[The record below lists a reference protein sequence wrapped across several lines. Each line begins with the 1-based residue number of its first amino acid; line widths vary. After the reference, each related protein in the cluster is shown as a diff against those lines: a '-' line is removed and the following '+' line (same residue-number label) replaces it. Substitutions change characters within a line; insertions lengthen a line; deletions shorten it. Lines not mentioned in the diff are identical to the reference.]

1 MALRKWMNGL
11 CGLALIAGVAGAPA
25 QADEAPQPRPAVSW
39 TPQPS
44 SIVYP
49 SENSDRDAWEA
60 YRGRHPAPS
69 VDQHL
74 TDPILTGAIDL
85 HAHFGPDS
93 FDRQWDAFEIAK
105 MMHER
110 GMRGMVLKNHWSES
124 AGLAWLIRKYG
135 DVPGLEV
142 FGGLALNVPEGG
154 INPQAV
160 RYFAEVEGRYARIV
174 WMPTHDAEHEVRVLG
189 QNRPYVMVSRDGVLL
204 PQVLDV
210 LDLIKHYGLTLGTGH
225 VTAGEMLQI
234 MTEAKRR
241 GIERVIVTHPDMGP
255 MFTDPTMD
263 QLKQAVAL
271 GGYVEVVASE
281 LLGRTKDQFIQMIR
295 TLGPEH
301 CFVASD
307 SGLTGFH
314 NHGDALALSI
324 RVLREAGFSEAEL
337 DLLFRRNPAFL
348 VGLPPSS

>member
-1 MALRKWMNGL
+1 MKRLMIGL
-11 CGLALIAGVAGAPA
+11 SGLALIAGGHGTSAAADKAPRPSVTW
-25 QADEAPQPRPAVSW
+25 APQ
-39 TPQPS
+39 QS

-49 SENSDRDAWEA
+49 SANTDKDAWAA
-60 YRGRHPAPS
+60 YQERSPKPS

-74 TDPILTGAIDL
+74 TDPVLKGAVDL
-85 HAHFGPDS
+85 HAHFGPDT

-110 GMRGMVLKNHWSES
+110 GMRGLVLKNHWSES
-124 AGLAWLIRKYG
+124 AGLAWLIRKY
-135 DVPGLEV
+135 DNVPGLDV
-142 FGGLALNVPEGG
+142 FGGLALNVSEGG

-160 RYFAEVEGRYARIV
+160 RYFAEVEGGYARIV
-174 WMPTHDAEHEVRVLG
+174 WMPTHDSEHEVRFLG
-189 QNRPYVMVSRDGVLL
+189 ENRPYVMVSKDGVLL
-204 PQVLDV
+204 PQVLEV
-210 LDLIKHYGLTLGTGH
+210 LDLIKHYGLTLATGH

-234 MTEAKRR
+234 MGAAKKR
-241 GIERVIVTHPDMGP
+241 GIERVIVTHPDLGP
-255 MFTDPTMD
+255 MFTDPTLD

-281 LLGRTKDQFIQMIR
+281 VLGKTKDQFIQMIR

-314 NHGDALALSI
+314 NHSDALVLSI
-324 RVLREAGFSEAEL
+324 RTLREAGFNEAEL
-337 DLLFRRNPAFL
+337 DLLFRKNPAFL
-348 VGLPPSS
+348 VGLPALS